1 MLLAP
6 GTGKTAVGL
15 HRAAYLLYAHREQLR
30 RNGVLVVGPN
40 RSFLHYIGPLP
51 PALGELDVEQVP
63 VQELVRTVAVRADD
77 DAEPARLKG
86 DERMAEVI
94 RRAVYSG

>member
-40 RSFLHYIGPLP
+40 RSFLHYIGPLL

-63 VQELVRTVAVRADD
+63 VQELVQRWPCVPTTTRSPRGSRVTS
-77 DAEPARLKG
+77 G
-86 DERMAEVI
+86 W
-94 RRAVYSG
+94 RR